1 MPSYIMGPRH
11 RVVDGPFV
19 DAVKVSASVQCAEV
33 GPEVTLLVAI
43 LWVLSEGKYANV
55 SGAHQV
61 DSDSFE
67 AVV

>member
-1 MPSYIMGPRH
+1 MLSYVMGPGD
-11 RVVDGPFV
+11 RVVDGPLV
-19 DAVKVSASVQCAEV
+19 DSVKVPASVQCAEV